1 MDDRCKWDETVRC
14 PEEKIYNY
22 GAGVPDDF
30 PRELVRGPDR
40 SVEVPRHDQEALDLR
55 NNPETPVWLS
65 HAIGYALTR
74 DPVKVWQQLDVVT
87 EVFKRRMDAI
97 FREHGKIVP

>member
-1 MDDRCKWDETVRC
+1 MSNPGKTWIVGD
-14 PEEKIYNY
+14 

-30 PRELVRGPDR
+30 PEELVRRPDR

-74 DPVKVWQQLDVVT
+74 DPVDVWQQLDVVT

-97 FREHGKIVP
+97 FREHSRRDQITMDLD

>member
-14 PEEKIYNY
+14 PEEKIY
-22 GAGVPDDF
+22 
-30 PRELVRGPDR
+30 PDR

-65 HAIGYALTR
+65 HAIGYALPR
-74 DPVKVWQQLDVVT
+74 DPVDVWQQLDVVT

>member
-1 MDDRCKWDETVRC
+1 MSNIGD
-14 PEEKIYNY
+14 

-30 PRELVRGPDR
+30 PRELVSGPDR

-55 NNPETPVWLS
+55 NNPETPGWLRIV
-65 HAIGYALTR
+65 IGGLLTR
-74 DPVKVWQQLDVVT
+74 DPVDVWQELDVVT

-97 FREHGKIVP
+97 FREHSRRDQITMDLD

>member
-14 PEEKIYNY
+14 PEEKIY
-22 GAGVPDDF
+22 
-30 PRELVRGPDR
+30 PDR
-40 SVEVPRHDQEALDLR
+40 SVEVARQDQEALDLR

-74 DPVKVWQQLDVVT
+74 DPVDVWQQLDVVT

>member
-14 PEEKIYNY
+14 PEEKIY
-22 GAGVPDDF
+22 
-30 PRELVRGPDR
+30 PDR

-65 HAIGYALTR
+65 NAIGYALTR
-74 DPVKVWQQLDVVT
+74 DPVDVWQELDVVT